1 MNKKVLF
8 VATVDKGHILK
19 FHIPY
24 LKYFKNKGFE
34 VHVACAGNEDIPY
47 CDVKHIL
54 PFERSPYKFSNIV
67 VYKQLKKIVDLY
79 DYALVHC
86 HTPMGGVIGR
96 LASKSARKKGTKVLY
111 TAHGFHFYKGASLLN
126 WLMYYPM
133 EKWLSK
139 ETDCLITINEEDY
152 SNSIRKHFR
161 AANIELVHG
170 VGVDLTK
177 FSTSNLEEKNR
188 LRQEYKYDKNEF
200 IILYIAELN
209 KNKNQNFLIEVIDN
223 LKVKIPTI
231 KLLLAG
237 DGDLQDEYKEK
248 VNNLNLNN
256 NIEFLGFRKDI
267 SNLLKLSDIAVS
279 SSRREGLP
287 VNIMEAMATGIPV
300 IATDCRGNRD
310 LVINNQS
317 GFLVG
322 QGDISNFA
330 NAIIKLNESE
340 KLRSKFG
347 NAAVEQIQN
356 YSLENVQ
363 EEMDAIY
370 SRYY

>member
-1 MNKKVLF
+1 MSKKVLF
-8 VATVDKGHILK
+8 IATVDKGHILK

-24 LKYFKNKGFE
+24 LEYFKSRGFE
-34 VHVACAGNEDIPY
+34 VHVACAGSEDIPY
-47 CDVKHIL
+47 CDVKHVL
-54 PFERSPYKFSNIV
+54 PFERSPYKLSNLV
-67 VYKQLKKIVDLY
+67 VYKKLKKIIDLHAY
-79 DYALVHC
+79 TLIHC

-96 LASKSARKKGTKVLY
+96 LSSKSARKKGTKVLY

-126 WLMYYPM
+126 WLIYYPI

-152 SNSIRKHFR
+152 SNSIKKGLSV
-161 AANIELVHG
+161 ANIELVHG

-177 FSTSNLEEKNR
+177 FSPTNLEEKNR
-188 LRQEYKYDKNEF
+188 LRQKYKYDENEF
-200 IILYIAELN
+200 ILLYIAELN
-209 KNKNQNFLIEVIDN
+209 KNKNQDFLIEVIDN
-223 LKVKIPTI
+223 LKTKIPNI

-237 DGDLQDEYKEK
+237 DGDLEDKYKEK
-248 VNNLNLNN
+248 INNLNLNN

-267 SNLLKLSDIAVS
+267 SSLLKLSDIAVT

-300 IATDCRGNRD
+300 VATDCRGNRD

-317 GFLVG
+317 GFLVD
-322 QGDISNFA
+322 QGDISNFV
-330 NAIIKLNESE
+330 NAIIKLNESGT
-340 KLRSKFG
+340 LRNKFA
-347 NAAVEQIQN
+347 NEAVEQIQN
-356 YSLENVQ
+356 YSLEKVKK
-363 EEMDAIY
+363 EMDAIY